1 MSVRTEVTQFDIK
14 VHHELGSDILKYC
27 STKDIFN
34 FISRSPNLYR
44 IYHNSFLDIV
54 LSRHISKCH
63 YVSCDF
69 IINLE
74 NKLSGNDAL
83 INNLKEK
90 ITSLSIPREFDNGIE
105 KAKKIFFSVCEKLER
120 VEIKLIG
127 MIDGLEFSSSLKDF
141 KAPEDISDEI
151 LEKIV
156 KQCPKLEFIDL
167 MFCKKITDKSIK
179 VVANSYSSLISIDI
193 SRSQVGDEGIKAI
206 FENCSS
212 LTTSHMSFCNN
223 ITAEGLKALKA
234 SHSLTSISLGGPA
247 VQDEVLKAFVEK
259 YSSLKVIQLS
269 IGSEIT
275 DEGLHTLIQGYPSF
289 EYLELIGCSHITDEG
304 IHKLLKNYPSLY
316 LQKERRNIKF
326 YSKSPWTK

>member
-1 MSVRTEVTQFDIK
+1 
-14 VHHELGSDILKYC
+14 
-27 STKDIFN
+27 
-34 FISRSPNLYR
+34 
-44 IYHNSFLDIV
+44 
-54 LSRHISKCH
+54 
-63 YVSCDF
+63 
-69 IINLE
+69 
-74 NKLSGNDAL
+74 
-83 INNLKEK
+83 
-90 ITSLSIPREFDNGIE
+90 
-105 KAKKIFFSVCEKLER
+105 
-120 VEIKLIG
+120 
-127 MIDGLEFSSSLKDF
+127 
-141 KAPEDISDEI
+141 
-151 LEKIV
+151 
-156 KQCPKLEFIDL
+156 
-167 MFCKKITDKSIK
+167 
-179 VVANSYSSLISIDI
+179 
-193 SRSQVGDEGIKAI
+193 
-206 FENCSS
+206 
-212 LTTSHMSFCNN
+212 MSFCNN